1 MFEDIVIEVWGVV
14 GFAALLVLVFL
25 RVPIA
30 IAMATVGLIGGAL
43 VTSMKTTGLT
53 FAAAA
58 FESVF
63 PYSLSVIPLFILM
76 GVFVT
81 HADLSKKLY
90 DGMYALMGHWR
101 GGLAQATIGACAM
114 FGAICG
120 SSLATAATMT
130 RVAMPQMRARGY
142 HDGLATGAIAAGGT
156 LGILIPPSIILLIYG
171 ILTGT
176 SIGKLFIAGLIPGL
190 IGTIF
195 YLCAVRY
202 SVWRKPESAPIEP
215 KAPMSVRLRQL
226 GGVWQVILLFGL
238 VLGGIYTGWFSTIE
252 AAAVGAFG
260 GLLAAVIRHRSIKFL
275 PAALEDA
282 AKTTAMIFLIIV
294 GTAAF
299 NAFIERTHLPNMII
313 GFVADTGF
321 SAMGVLV
328 LLMLVYLA
336 LGCVMDGLS
345 VIFVTIPIVFP
356 LIQSQG
362 IDPVWFGILLV
373 CATEIGLIT
382 PPVGMNLFI
391 IKGLTKDINIRT
403 IWKGVT
409 PFIVADIVRLAVL
422 LAFPILTLYLTLDV
436 R

>member
-1 MFEDIVIEVWGVV
+1 MFETVAIEAWGGV
-14 GFAALLVLVFL
+14 GFACLLLLVFL

-30 IAMATVGLIGGAL
+30 IAMSTVGLIGGIL
-43 VTSMKTTGLT
+43 LTGLKPVGLT
-53 FAAAA
+53 FAASA
-58 FESVF
+58 FDSVF
-63 PYSLSVIPLFILM
+63 PYSFSVIPLFILM

-81 HADLSKKLY
+81 YADLSKKLY
-90 DGMYALMGHWR
+90 DGMYALVGHWR
-101 GGLAQATIGACAM
+101 GGMAQATIGACAM

-142 HDGLATGAIAAGGT
+142 DDGLASGAIAAGGT

-176 SIGKLFIAGLIPGL
+176 SIGKLFIAGLIPGF
-190 IGTIF
+190 IGMLL
-195 YLCAVRY
+195 YLGAVRY
-202 SVWRKPESAPIEP
+202 TVWRNPKSAPIEA
-215 KAPMSVRLRQL
+215 KAPIAVRMRQL
-226 GGVWQVILLFGL
+226 GAVWQVILLFGA

-252 AAAVGAFG
+252 AASIGAFG
-260 GLLAAVIRHRSIKFL
+260 GLFAAIIRHRSLSFL
-275 PAALEDA
+275 PSALEEA

-299 NAFIERTHLPNMII
+299 NAFIERTHLPNLIV
-313 GFVADTGF
+313 GFVAD
-321 SAMGVLV
+321 MGLSSMLVLI
-328 LLMLVYLA
+328 LLMLMYLI

-356 LIQSQG
+356 LIQSLG

-391 IKGLTKDINIRT
+391 IKGLTKDINIRV

-409 PFIVADIVRLAVL
+409 PFIVADIVRIAVL
-422 LAFPILTLYLTLDV
+422 FAFPILTLYLTMDV
-436 R
+436 H

>member
-1 MFEDIVIEVWGVV
+1 MFEGLAIEFWGVV
-14 GFAALLVLVFL
+14 GFLSLLALVFL

-30 IAMATVGLIGGAL
+30 IAMATVGLVGGTL
-43 VTSMKTTGLT
+43 LTGLKPTGLT
-53 FAAAA
+53 FAASA

-63 PYSLSVIPLFILM
+63 PYSLSVIPLFIMM

-81 HADLSKKLY
+81 HADLSGKLY
-90 DGMYALMGHWR
+90 DGMYALIGHWR

-142 HDGLATGAIAAGGT
+142 DDGLATGAIAAGGT
-156 LGILIPPSIILLIYG
+156 LGILIPPSVILLIYG

-176 SIGKLFIAGLIPGL
+176 SVGKLFIAGLIPGL
-190 IGTIF
+190 LGTLF
-195 YLCAVRY
+195 YLGAVRY
-202 SVWRKPESAPIEP
+202 SVWRNPTAAPQATKAALPER
-215 KAPMSVRLRQL
+215 MRQL
-226 GGVWQVILLFGL
+226 GGVWQVILLFGV

-252 AAAVGAFG
+252 AAAIGAFG
-260 GLLAAVIRHRSIKFL
+260 GLLAALVRHRSLKFL
-275 PAALEDA
+275 PAAIEEA

-294 GTAAF
+294 GTAVF
-299 NAFIERTHLPNMII
+299 NAFIERTHLPDMVV
-313 GFVADTGF
+313 GYVADTGL
-321 SAMGVLV
+321 SPMGVLI

-356 LIQSQG
+356 LIQSLG
-362 IDPVWFGILLV
+362 IDPVWFGILLI

-382 PPVGMNLFI
+382 PPVGMNLFV
-391 IKGLTKDINIRT
+391 IKGLTENINIRT

-409 PFIVADIVRLAVL
+409 PFIVADILRLAVL
-422 LAFPILTLYLTLDV
+422 LAFPMLTLYLTLEV